1 MSRKIWPYITTSLF
15 FLTGCGS
22 GDLDTSILSKKFIHK
37 YGFDISEQE
46 WTSRDQDGQIVT
58 MQKNGVQVVTSYEN
72 GILHGPTTHSF
83 PNSSIIQHL
92 AVYDQGTLIKEI
104 VNDAKGIPISE
115 NAYEFDNR
123 KILTLW
129 DEKGA
134 PISIEEFD
142 GELLVEGTYFTP
154 EHELESVV
162 ESGFGERFRR
172 DRTGLLLARE
182 LIENGI
188 VSRHTAYH
196 ANGHIHSI
204 SNYHDYQLH
213 GEQKKFTSQGKP
225 LMDLQWDHGVLEG
238 TKTVYKDGIKIAE
251 IPYNYGQ
258 KHGIETHFDDAG
270 HKTAEIQW
278 KNDKKHGPSKFFA
291 NGTEEFQWFYNGAV
305 VSRDKFETLAE
316 RANLVAELT
325 IE

>member
-1 MSRKIWPYITTSLF
+1 MGNT
-15 FLTGCGS
+15 
-22 GDLDTSILSKKFIHK
+22 ILSQKFIHK

-46 WTSRDQDGQIVT
+46 WTNRDQEGQIVT
-58 MQKNGVQVVTSYEN
+58 ALKNGVKIVTSYEN
-72 GILHGPTTHSF
+72 GILHGPTTHTF
-83 PNSSIIQHL
+83 PNSSIVQHL

-104 VNDAKGIPISE
+104 LHDAKGVPISE
-115 NAYEFDNR
+115 NAFEFDNR

-142 GELLVEGTYFTP
+142 GDLLVEGTFFTP

-196 ANGHIHSI
+196 QNGHIHSI

-238 TKTVYKDGIKIAE
+238 TKIVYRDGIKIAE

-258 KHGIETHFDDAG
+258 KHGTEIHFDDSSS
-270 HKTAEIQW
+270 KTAEIEW
-278 KNDKKHGPSKFFA
+278 KNDKKHGCSRFFV
-291 NGTEEFQWFYNGAV
+291 NNTEELQWFHNGAV
-305 VSRDKFETLAE
+305 VSQEKFEILAD
-316 RANLVAELT
+316 RASLVAELT
-325 IE
+325 VE